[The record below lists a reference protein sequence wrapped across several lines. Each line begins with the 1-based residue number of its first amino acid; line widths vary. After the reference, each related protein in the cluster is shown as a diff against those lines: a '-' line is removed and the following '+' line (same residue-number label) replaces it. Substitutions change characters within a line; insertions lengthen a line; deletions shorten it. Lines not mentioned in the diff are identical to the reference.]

1 MTTKFERQGTI
12 LRLVQQQPLST
23 QADVAEALRAAGIDA
38 VQATVSRDIHQL
50 GLVKV
55 RNEEGRL
62 VYALQGA
69 ADLRR
74 LDELTFALRRWAG
87 GFTPAGNL
95 CVIATPRGFAAA
107 LADAIDAAEL
117 DEVAGTIAGDNTVF
131 VAARDGLSGAELA
144 ARTAKAPAVS
154 VVERSSVIL
163 GSLPVGERVGIAF
176 SGGLDTSCALAWMRE
191 HGAIPYAF
199 TADLGQY
206 DEPDI
211 DAVPDK
217 ARLYGAEDAVLV
229 DCKERA
235 RARGPD
241 RAAVR
246 RVPHPDGRQ
255 ALLQH
260 HAARARRHRDEARAG
275 DGRARRRHLGR
286 RLDVQGQRHRALLP
300 LRPARQR
307 EPAHLQAVARQ
318 PPSST
323 SSAAAR
329 R

>member
-1 MTTKFERQGTI
+1 VTTKFERQGTI

-23 QADVAEALRAAGIDA
+23 QADVAEALRATGIDA

-55 RNEEGRL
+55 RNDEGRL

-144 ARTAKAPAVS
+144 
-154 VVERSSVIL
+154 
-163 GSLPVGERVGIAF
+163 
-176 SGGLDTSCALAWMRE
+176 RE
-191 HGAIPYAF
+191 
-199 TADLGQY
+199 
-206 DEPDI
+206 
-211 DAVPDK
+211 
-217 ARLYGAEDAVLV
+217 
-229 DCKERA
+229 
-235 RARGPD
+235 
-241 RAAVR
+241 
-246 RVPHPDGRQ
+246 
-255 ALLQH
+255 
-260 HAARARRHRDEARAG
+260 
-275 DGRARRRHLGR
+275 
-286 RLDVQGQRHRALLP
+286 
-300 LRPARQR
+300 LRK
-307 EPAHLQAVARQ
+307 HLQ
-318 PPSST
+318 
-323 SSAAAR
+323 
-329 R
+329 